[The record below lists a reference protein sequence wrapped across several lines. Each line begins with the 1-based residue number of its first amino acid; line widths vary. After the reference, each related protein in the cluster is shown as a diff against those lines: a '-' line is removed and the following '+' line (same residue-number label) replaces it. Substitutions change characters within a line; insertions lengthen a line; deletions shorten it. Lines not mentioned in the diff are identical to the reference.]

1 MNIPI
6 ATLANTGTFS
16 SAFTNST
23 LIYLLIFLAIYAGVY
38 FILGIFYGGSAESGA
53 LRIVRMVD
61 ILVLLF
67 IIIFI
72 VTTFWNVTPKE
83 FGSQFSGSLSSF
95 KEYADNPYSIFSV
108 IVFLLAFYATIY
120 VIQIP
125 MSSIAKPITVML
137 VEMVAII
144 LFVALLIIDFFKY
157 LLNIDLLDFTLDTI
171 IDKLATP
178 APTTGTP
185 GPLEESTPVDSSE
198 PSCPKSTED
207 PNGEVFNIRNNLYT
221 YDEAREVCSVY
232 GASLATY
239 DQIERAYNKGAEWC
253 NYGWSEGQ
261 MALFPTQK
269 ATWEKLQKESKKG
282 KCGSPNVGNQSCGR
296 PGINGGIIKNPNIRF
311 GVNCYGKKP
320 EPSKSELALMKANM
334 EVKQPETPGDRNL
347 QAKMDVWKNHADK
360 FLLVNSF
367 NRTKWGE

>member
-1 MNIPI
+1 MNIPT
-6 ATLANTGTFS
+6 ATLENTGTFS

-23 LIYLLIFLAIYAGVY
+23 LIYLLIFLATYAGVY

-72 VTTFWNVTPKE
+72 VTTYWNMTPKE
-83 FGSQFSGSLSSF
+83 YGSQFGGSLSSF
-95 KEYADNPYSIFSV
+95 KEFADNPYSIFSV

-125 MSSIAKPITVML
+125 MSSIAKPITVMI

-144 LFVALLIIDFFKY
+144 LFVVLLIIDFFKY
-157 LLNIDLLDFTLDTI
+157 ILNVDLLDFTLDTI

-178 APTTGTP
+178 PPTTAP
-185 GPLEESTPVDSSE
+185 PVEESPVVDSAQ

-207 PNGEVFNIRNNLYT
+207 PNGEVFNIRNNMYT

-232 GASLATY
+232 GAQLATY
-239 DQIERAYNKGAEWC
+239 DQIERAYNKGGEWC

-269 ATWEKLQKESKKG
+269 STWAKLQ
-282 KCGSPNVGNQSCGR
+282 GSDKVNNSCGR
-296 PGINGGIIKNPNIRF
+296 PGINGGVIKNPNIRF

-334 EVKQPETPGDRNL
+334 EIKQPETPVDRNL
-347 QAKMDVWKNHADK
+347 QAKMDVWKKHADK

-367 NRTKWGE
+367 NRTKWSE

>member
-1 MNIPI
+1 MNIPT
-6 ATLANTGTFS
+6 ATLENTGTFS

-23 LIYLLIFLAIYAGVY
+23 LIYLLIFLATYAGVY

-72 VTTFWNVTPKE
+72 VTTYWNVTPKE
-83 FGSQFSGSLSSF
+83 FGSQFSRSLSSF
-95 KEYADNPYSIFSV
+95 KEFADDPYSIFSV

-125 MSSIAKPITVML
+125 MSSIAKPITVMI

-144 LFVALLIIDFFKY
+144 LFVVLLIIDFFKY
-157 LLNIDLLDFTLDTI
+157 ILNVDLLDFTLDTI

-178 APTTGTP
+178 ASTASATIQPI
-185 GPLEESTPVDSSE
+185 EESPVVDSAQ

-207 PNGEVFNIRNNLYT
+207 PNGEVFNIRNNMYT

-232 GASLATY
+232 GAQLATY

-269 ATWEKLQKESKKG
+269 STWAKLQGSDKVNNSCPSKV
-282 KCGSPNVGNQSCGR
+282 NNSCGR
-296 PGINGGIIKNPNIRF
+296 PGINGGVIKNPNIRF

-334 EVKQPETPGDRNL
+334 EIKQPETPADRNL
-347 QAKMDVWKNHADK
+347 QAKMDVWKKHADK

>member
-1 MNIPI
+1 MNNPT
-6 ATLANTGTFS
+6 ATIENRGTFS
-16 SAFTNST
+16 SIFTNST
-23 LIYLLIFLAIYAGVY
+23 LIYLFIFLATYAGVY

-72 VTTFWNVTPKE
+72 ITTYWNVTPKE
-83 FGSQFSGSLSSF
+83 LGSQFSGSLSSF
-95 KEYADNPYSIFSV
+95 KEFADNPYSIFSV
-108 IVFLLAFYATIY
+108 VVFLLVFYATIY
-120 VIQIP
+120 MIQIP

-144 LFVALLIIDFFKY
+144 LFVVLLIIDFFKY
-157 LLNIDLLDFTLDTI
+157 ILNVDLLDFTLDTI

-178 APTTGTP
+178 APTAPTTP
-185 GPLEESTPVDSSE
+185 APLEESPVVVSQE
-198 PSCPKSTED
+198 PGCPKSTED
-207 PNGEVFNIRNNLYT
+207 PNGEVFNIRNNMYT

-232 GASLATY
+232 GANLATY

-269 ATWEKLQKESKKG
+269 STWAKLQNSDSDKV
-282 KCGSPNVGNQSCGR
+282 NNSCGR
-296 PGINGGIIKNPNIRF
+296 PGINGGVIKNPNIRF

-334 EVKQPETPGDRNL
+334 EIKQPETPVDRNL
-347 QAKMDVWKNHADK
+347 QAKMDVWKKHADK

-367 NRTKWGE
+367 NRTKWSE